1 MANRDL
7 PNVYTTLNDMSAL
20 IEGDESL
27 ICGITLRANRGP
39 VGEAYNVQNSS
50 DFLTKYTFSGKP
62 GVTQDSTHFDI
73 LELLKASRNIY
84 VSRAANNPLYG
95 GLIVK
100 KEVEVGNFKGVVGT
114 KDNYKT
120 ILVDG
125 DITAKIAKDCFIR
138 VEAAEGTTLAEGNYG
153 RFYATDVKYVAPN
166 TQITVSESFATEL
179 KPATTEETLGKVYYC
194 AEPEPI
200 TSVKV
205 AVGFIEVSTEKRT
218 IKVVGKVSKAN
229 VGDRVKIGGNFYTI
243 EALEYDKETVRTT
256 VTFKEDVEA
265 LLDLADAVVGG
276 EEGQEPTV
284 NKKNTPIT
292 LDSIAN
298 PEQFALDPK
307 TDLFLVTG
315 IDQGAYNKLIG
326 IEVVSSK
333 ETELEE
339 PNCFKIIVNNLETGA
354 DLEEYLVSMSLT
366 RKSVDGTNIHI
377 KDIVNPMSDYV
388 QIYTPDDEY
397 IDQEAIPSSTN
408 GYVALGGGY
417 DGDEVDITDNI
428 AALQV
433 FADKTVPISVLVNGN
448 NENALYQAAMIAICE
463 SRLDCFAFIRTPK
476 AYEKLTLP
484 AQRVKQLINYKKN
497 TLASNAISATTT
509 ARSNAFKPHFKSLGG
524 TATQSGADSYLAA
537 MYGPHVTVTDLYN
550 SRKVVIG
557 ADSIAAKQW
566 LSVINT
572 EGFPYAAAGPR
583 LGTVRNATVDWKI
596 GDESNEAR
604 QFNDASMNMLVYEA
618 RQKYY
623 YFNTQNT
630 LQLANSAFRNIGAVL
645 NVLNIKESIARRLK
659 DYVQLPI
666 SDDLVEAVTRTIT
679 DYMDGC
685 KSGNRVSDYA
695 LNNETT
701 KVDISNNELHFML
714 TLAPAYYAQKIYL
727 VVNVVNAAFDFQV
740 LQSL

>member
-20 IEGDESL
+20 IEGDDSL
-27 ICGITLRANRGP
+27 ICGVTLRANRGP
-39 VGEAYNVQNSS
+39 VGVASNVQDSS

-62 GVTQDSTHFDI
+62 GVTQDSTYFDI
-73 LELLKASRNIY
+73 IELLKASRNVY

-120 ILVDG
+120 ILAEGNV
-125 DITAKIAKDCFIR
+125 TTKIAKGDYIR
-138 VEAAEGTTLAEGNYG
+138 VEAGEDVTLEEGNYG
-153 RFYATDVKYVAPN
+153 RFYVTDVKYVTPN
-166 TQITVSESFATEL
+166 TQIEVSESFATAL
-179 KPATTEETLGKVYYC
+179 TPATTEATLGKLYNCV
-194 AEPEPI
+194 APEPI
-200 TSVKV
+200 TMVRV
-205 AVGFIEVSTEKRT
+205 AEGFTDVDTAART
-218 IKVVGKVSKAN
+218 IKVAGKVTKAN
-229 VGDRVKIGGNFYTI
+229 VADRVKIGGNFYVI
-243 EALEYDKETVRTT
+243 DAMAYDKETAKTT
-256 VTFKEDVEA
+256 ITFKEDVEA
-265 LLDLADAVVGG
+265 LIELATVEAEDDAEV
-276 EEGQEPTV
+276 
-284 NKKNTPIT
+284 KNTPIT

-298 PEQFALDPK
+298 PDQFALDPK

-326 IEVVSSK
+326 IEIVSSK

-339 PNCFKIIVNNLETGA
+339 TDCFKVIVNNLETGA

-377 KDIVNPMSDYV
+377 KDIINPMSDYIQV
-388 QIYTPDDEY
+388 YTLDDED
-397 IDQEAIPSSTN
+397 IDQDAIPASTD
-408 GYVALGGGY
+408 GYEVLGGGY
-417 DGDEVDITDNI
+417 DGDEIDIADNI

-433 FADKTVPISVLVNGN
+433 FADKTVPVSILVNGN

-463 SRLDCFAFIRTPK
+463 SRLDCFAFLRTPK

-484 AQRVKQLINYKKN
+484 TQRVKQLINYKKN
-497 TLASNAISATTT
+497 TLAANAVSATTT
-509 ARSNAFKPHFKSLGG
+509 ARSNAFKPHFKTLGG
-524 TATQSGADSYLAA
+524 TATQTGADSYLAA
-537 MYGPHVTVTDLYN
+537 IYGPHVTVTDLYN

-557 ADSIAAKQW
+557 ADSIATKQW
-566 LSVINT
+566 LSVIND

-645 NVLNIKESIARRLK
+645 NVLNIKETLARKLK
-659 DYVQLPI
+659 DYIQLPI
-666 SDDLVEAVTRTIT
+666 SDDLVEAVTRTIS

-701 KVDISNNELHFML
+701 KTDVSNNELHFML

-727 VVNVVNAAFDFQV
+727 VVNVVNAAFDFQI

>member
-27 ICGITLRANRGP
+27 ICGVTLRANRGP
-39 VGEAYNVQNSS
+39 VGVAYNVQDSS
-50 DFLTKYTFSGKP
+50 DFLTTYTFSGKP
-62 GVTQDSTHFDI
+62 GVKQDSTYFDI
-73 LELLKASRNIY
+73 IELLKASRNVY

-100 KEVEVGNFKGVVGT
+100 KEVEAGNFKGVVGT

-125 DITAKIAKDCFIR
+125 DVTEKVKKGDYVR
-138 VEAAEGTTLAEGNYG
+138 VAGETLTEGNYG
-153 RFYATDVKYVAPN
+153 RFYVTDVKYVTPN
-166 TQITVSESFATEL
+166 TQVFVSESFASEL
-179 KPATTEETLGKVYYC
+179 TPESPDEFLGKLYVC
-194 AEPEPI
+194 TNPQPI
-200 TSVKV
+200 TSLVV
-205 AVGFIEVSTEKRT
+205 AEGFSDVNTEEKT
-218 IKVVGKVSKAN
+218 IAVAGKLNKAN
-229 VGDRVKIGGNFYTI
+229 VDDRVQIGDAFYTI
-243 EALEYDKETVRTT
+243 EAIEYSQETTKTT
-256 VTFKEDVEA
+256 ITFKEDIEA
-265 LLDLADAVVGG
+265 LLDLVASEDKA
-276 EEGQEPTV
+276 
-284 NKKNTPIT
+284 TPIK
-292 LDSIAN
+292 LNSIAN
-298 PEQFALDPK
+298 PDQFVFAKDELC
-307 TDLFLVTG
+307 LITG
-315 IDQGAYNKLIG
+315 IDQGAYNSLIG
-326 IEVVSSK
+326 VELVSSN

-339 PNCFKIIVNNLETGA
+339 PDCFKVVVNNLETGA

-366 RKSVDGTNIHI
+366 KKTTDGTNMHI
-377 KDIVNPMSDYV
+377 KDIINPMSDYIKV
-388 QIYTPDDEY
+388 YTPDDED
-397 IDQEAIPSSTN
+397 IDEDAIPASTD

-417 DGDEVDITDNI
+417 DGEEVDVADNV

-433 FADKTVPISVLVNGN
+433 FADKTVPVSVLINGN

-463 SRLDCFAFIRTPK
+463 SRLDCFAFLRTPK
-476 AYEKLTLP
+476 SYEKLTIP

-497 TLASNAISATTT
+497 TLASSAVSATTT
-509 ARSNAFKPHFKSLGG
+509 AKSNNFKPAFKSLGNTLNSTG
-524 TATQSGADSYLAA
+524 GDSYLAA
-537 MYGPHVTVTDLYN
+537 IYGPHVTVTDLYN

-566 LSVINT
+566 LSVIND

-596 GDESNEAR
+596 GDESSEAR

-630 LQLANSAFRNIGAVL
+630 LQIANSAFRNIGAVL
-645 NVLNIKESIARRLK
+645 NVLNIKETLARQLK
-659 DYVQLPI
+659 DYIQLPI
-666 SDDLVEAVTRTIT
+666 SDDLVEAVTRTIC

-685 KSGNRVSDYA
+685 KSGNRVSDYV
-695 LNNETT
+695 LNNQTT
-701 KVDISNNELHFML
+701 KNDVSNNELHFML

-727 VVNVVNAAFDFQV
+727 VVNVVNAAFDFQI

>member
-20 IEGDESL
+20 VEGDESL

-39 VGEAYNVQNSS
+39 VGEAYNIQDSS

-62 GVTQDSTHFDI
+62 GVTQDSTYFDI
-73 LELLKASRNIY
+73 IELLKASRNIY

-120 ILVDG
+120 ILADG
-125 DITAKIAKDCFIR
+125 DLSQKISKGDYIR
-138 VEAAEGTTLAEGNYG
+138 VEAGESVVLEEGNYG
-153 RFYATDVKYVAPN
+153 RFYVTDVQYVTPN
-166 TQITVSESFATEL
+166 TQITVTESFTKEL
-179 KPATTEETLGKVYYC
+179 KAEEAQFLGKLYKCV
-194 AEPEPI
+194 APVPI
-200 TSVKV
+200 TTIQVIDTFSDTDTENKAVQVEGRITKV
-205 AVGFIEVSTEKRT
+205 
-218 IKVVGKVSKAN
+218 N
-229 VGDRVKIGGNFYTI
+229 VGDRVKIGDNFFTI
-243 EALEYDKETVRTT
+243 NAIDYSQETTKTT
-256 VTFKEDVEA
+256 ITFKEDVEA
-265 LLDLADAVVGG
+265 LIEL
-276 EEGQEPTV
+276 EGS
-284 NKKNTPIT
+284 TPIT
-292 LDSIAN
+292 LNSIAN
-298 PEQFALDPK
+298 PAQFEFDLK
-307 TDLFLVTG
+307 EDLFLVTG
-315 IDQGAYNKLIG
+315 IDQGAYNSLIG
-326 IEVVSSK
+326 IEIVSSK

-339 PNCFKIIVNNLETGA
+339 TDCFKLIVNNLETGA

-377 KDIVNPMSDYV
+377 KDVINPMSDYI
-388 QIYTPDDEY
+388 QIYTPEDEE
-397 IDQEAIPSSTN
+397 IDQEAIPASTED
-408 GYVALGGGY
+408 YEALGGGY
-417 DGDEVDITDNI
+417 DGDEIDVTDNI

-433 FADKTVPISVLVNGN
+433 FADKTVPVSVLVNGN

-463 SRLDCFAFIRTPK
+463 SRLDCFAFLRTPK

-484 AQRVKQLINYKKN
+484 AQRVKQLLNYKKN
-497 TLASNAISATTT
+497 TLAANAVSATTT

-524 TATQSGADSYLAA
+524 TAVQSGADSYLAA
-537 MYGPHVTVTDLYN
+537 IYGPHVTVTDLYN

-566 LSVINT
+566 LSVIND

-645 NVLNIKESIARRLK
+645 NVLNIKETLARELK

-666 SDDLVEAVTRTIT
+666 SDDLVEAVTRTIC

-701 KVDISNNELHFML
+701 KTDISNNELHFML

-727 VVNVVNAAFDFQV
+727 VVNVVNAAFDFQI